1 MGNDTVNICTFRT
14 IFVIKTKT
22 KTNAMVTDFCVLVF
36 YVDIEIKFKAN
47 TFQADHHLQEYL
59 FNFLCYVI

>member
-14 IFVIKTKT
+14 FFVIKTKT
-22 KTNAMVTDFCVLVF
+22 KTNAMVMDFCVLVF

-47 TFQADHHLQEYL
+47 TFQADHH
-59 FNFLCYVI
+59 